1 MACEGGGRE
10 GENELRWKGR
20 KEGNSGMINEE
31 EGEEEEIKGNMSRGM
46 EGIKDAGELW
56 EG

>member
-31 EGEEEEIKGNMSRGM
+31 EGEEEEIKGNMSRGI